1 MGRAAEIAEIFKA
14 QNYLCDTHTAVA
26 VAAGKAYRKETGD
39 ETLQL
44 IASTASA
51 YKFAPAVL
59 AALTDEKLPQDDFAK
74 LQLLSKLTGTA
85 IPAPLAELE
94 GSKVLH
100 DKCVAKEEMA
110 SFIREKLV

>member
-1 MGRAAEIAEIFKA
+1 MA
-14 QNYLCDTHTAVA
+14 LAV
-26 VAAGKAYRKETGD
+26 GNKYRKETGD
-39 ETLQL
+39 DTLQV

-59 AALTDEKLPQDDFAK
+59 KALTDKELPQDDFAK
-74 LQLLSKLTGTA
+74 LQLLSELTGTA
-85 IPAPLAELE
+85 IPLPLAELE
-94 GSKVLH
+94 GSEVLH